1 LTIEEGKKAPLFT
14 LENAKGEKV
23 ALREFKGKK
32 VVVYFYPKD
41 ETPGCTKEACAFRDL
56 SKEFRKLN
64 TVILGVSPDDAAS
77 HKAFARNH
85 KLRFNLLCDPSK
97 KVMEKY
103 EAWGEKVLYGRKS
116 IGVIRSTVLIDE
128 QGKVTKHWKRA
139 GSAAD
144 HPQRVLNVLQKG

>member
-1 LTIEEGKKAPLFT
+1 MTIEEGKKAPLFT

-23 ALREFKGKK
+23 ALRDLKGKK

-56 SKEFRKLN
+56 SKEFRKHK
-64 TVILGVSPDDAAS
+64 TVILGISPDDAAS

-85 KLRFNLLCDPSK
+85 KLRFNLLCDPNK
-97 KVMEKY
+97 KVMTKY

-128 QGKVTKHWKRA
+128 QGKVIKHWKRT
-139 GSAAD
+139 GSAAG
-144 HPQRVLNVLQKG
+144 HPQNVLNVLDKL